1 MANMTVTTEA
11 AHIGEVW
18 VDDVIAAQEF
28 SFEFTP
34 RVFRKWRF
42 VGHGDVYHIPRV
54 GNLAANSKAASTA
67 WTPEALTD
75 TEQTVVINVHDTAG
89 FQLEDIAALLSN
101 TELRST
107 YQKKIGYA
115 LGRAVEVNLAALP
128 QNFSQTVGTLGNE
141 LLFDNMLTAYQNLA
155 DGGTLLTDDCCWILS
170 PAACVGL
177 IKQDV
182 IANVDYRSSGNA
194 GRAIERATIGTI
206 LGAPVIQSNL
216 TRAPSAGQSESA
228 LFKREAIALI
238 MAQEPK
244 IVTEYIAKE
253 LSWVVG
259 GHQIYG
265 YSEVDRYAET
275 PSDVTASD
283 DWAVLLNTI
292 G

>member
-1 MANMTVTTEA
+1 MPNMTVTTEA
-11 AHIGEVW
+11 SHIGEVW
-18 VDDVIAAQEF
+18 VDDVISAQEF

-34 RVFRKWRF
+34 KVYRKWRF

-67 WTPEALTD
+67 WTPEALID
-75 TEQTVVINVHDTAG
+75 TEQTIVINVHDTAG
-89 FQLEDIAALLSN
+89 FQLEDISALLSN

-115 LGRAVEVNLAALP
+115 LGRSVEVNLAALP
-128 QNFSQTVGTLGNE
+128 QNFSQIVGSLGNE
-141 LLFDNMLTAYQNLA
+141 LLFDNMLRAWQHLA
-155 DGGTLLTDDCCWILS
+155 DGGTMLTDDVCWIVS
-170 PAACVGL
+170 PAAVAGL

-182 IANVDYRSSGNA
+182 IANVNYRSSA
-194 GRAIERATIGTI
+194 GRAVERATIGDI

-228 LFKREAIALI
+228 LFKREAIACI

-244 IVTEYIAKE
+244 IVTEYLAKE

-265 YSEVDRYAET
+265 YAEINRYAEA
-275 PSDVTASD
+275 PSNVTAGD
-283 DWAVLLNTI
+283 DWAVLLRTI